1 VIQKLT
7 CMFPDLAAGQG
18 NAGADGEA
26 FTFLLL
32 FSDAY
37 VCDFSDAGCTRS
49 IDMRLLLGRA

>member
-1 VIQKLT
+1 
-7 CMFPDLAAGQG
+7 MFPDLAAGQG